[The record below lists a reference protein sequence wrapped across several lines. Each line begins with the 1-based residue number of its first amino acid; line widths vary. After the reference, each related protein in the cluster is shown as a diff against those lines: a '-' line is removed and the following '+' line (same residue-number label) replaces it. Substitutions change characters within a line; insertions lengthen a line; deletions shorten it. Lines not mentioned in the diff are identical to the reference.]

1 MSKNPLFPIVEVLP
15 ELLAR
20 LQEHPRLVLE
30 APPGAGKTTQ
40 VPPYLL
46 DAPWLAGRK
55 ILMLE
60 PRRIAARAA
69 AEFMAAQRGERVG
82 ETVGYRIR
90 FESKVSARTRIEV
103 VTEGILTRLI
113 QSDPELSDIG
123 AILFDEFHERHLHGD
138 LGAALALDVQASLR
152 PDLRLVIMSA
162 TLDGEKVA
170 RWFDAARLTSA
181 GRSYPVRIEYPPAK
195 ANEEW
200 PFQLRRVV
208 EKALDETEG
217 DLLVFLPGRREIERA
232 RLLLEPLS
240 HRERAWGEGPGEA
253 VRQSDPGPSS
263 NGQEP
268 ECPEGQ
274 GRPRGTAPSGHFLP
288 GGEGKS
294 EGIREAITI
303 LPLHGELSLAEQHA
317 ALAPAASGTRRIVLA
332 TNVAE
337 SSITL
342 PGIRAVID
350 LGLAREPRFD
360 PNSGFTRLETVII
373 SQASADQRAGRAGR
387 VAAGA
392 AYRLWP
398 QSQRLEPSRRA
409 EIAQVELSA
418 LALDLAAWG
427 SADLRWLD
435 PPPFGALAGA
445 RELLTEI
452 GATDRDGRMTEL
464 GRAILAAGA
473 TPRLAAA
480 VLRASRDDRALA
492 CDLLALIEA
501 RNPLRGE
508 GGRSDDFRQRHAA
521 LLAYRREGGRAART
535 FSADAGALAAIE
547 QSTGGW
553 RRRFEVADGNARRSR
568 PSALGP
574 GPSNAPREHD
584 SHNLAV
590 GNILIHAFPDRI
602 ARQDP
607 GNPRRYQLANGRGAR
622 LHENSLLYG
631 EPWLVMLDLR
641 FEERD
646 SLVLS
651 AAPFD
656 ADLLER
662 DFPQL
667 FARER
672 VVRWNGEN
680 RAVEAFEE
688 QRFAAIVLARRGV
701 RADADDAAP
710 ALLAAVREL
719 GLDALPWSEHAR
731 GLRLRVALLR
741 EACPELALPDLSDD
755 ALLGSLEEWLAPHLA
770 GKTRLDALSAQQ
782 LGEALGAKLDYA
794 QRRALDELAPEA
806 FAVPSGNS
814 KRLHYETGKPPVL
827 AVKLQELFGLADT
840 PRIAKGRV
848 PALLHLLSPAQRPI
862 QVTQDLRGFWERTYP
877 EVKKEL
883 KGRYPRHPWPDDPW
897 SAKATARAKPRG
909 T

>member
-1 MSKNPLFPIVEVLP
+1 V
-15 ELLAR
+15 A
-20 LQEHPRLVLE
+20 
-30 APPGAGKTTQ
+30 
-40 VPPYLL
+40 
-46 DAPWLAGRK
+46 
-55 ILMLE
+55 
-60 PRRIAARAA
+60 
-69 AEFMAAQRGERVG
+69 
-82 ETVGYRIR
+82 
-90 FESKVSARTRIEV
+90 
-103 VTEGILTRLI
+103 
-113 QSDPELSDIG
+113 LSI
-123 AILFDEFHERHLHGD
+123 I
-138 LGAALALDVQASLR
+138 
-152 PDLRLVIMSA
+152 
-162 TLDGEKVA
+162 
-170 RWFDAARLTSA
+170 
-181 GRSYPVRIEYPPAK
+181 
-195 ANEEW
+195 
-200 PFQLRRVV
+200 
-208 EKALDETEG
+208 
-217 DLLVFLPGRREIERA
+217 
-232 RLLLEPLS
+232 
-240 HRERAWGEGPGEA
+240 
-253 VRQSDPGPSS
+253 
-263 NGQEP
+263 
-268 ECPEGQ
+268 
-274 GRPRGTAPSGHFLP
+274 
-288 GGEGKS
+288 
-294 EGIREAITI
+294 
-303 LPLHGELSLAEQHA
+303 PLHGELSLAEQHA
-317 ALAPAASGTRRIVLA
+317 ALAPASPGTRRIVLA

-337 SSITL
+337 SSVTL

-360 PNSGFTRLETVII
+360 PNSGFTRLETVNI

-387 VAAGA
+387 VAAGV

-409 EIAQVELSA
+409 EVAQVELSA
-418 LALDLAAWG
+418 LALDLTAWG

-435 PPPFGALAGA
+435 APPSGALASA
-445 RELLTEI
+445 RELLAEL
-452 GATDRDGRMTEL
+452 GATDRDSRLTEL
-464 GRAILAAGA
+464 GRAIFATGA

-480 VLRASRDDRALA
+480 VLRASQRERALA

-508 GGRSDDFRQRHAA
+508 AGRSDDFRQRHAA
-521 LLAYRREGGRAART
+521 LLAYRREGARAART
-535 FSADAGALAAIE
+535 FGADTGALAAID
-547 QSTGGW
+547 QAAAGW
-553 RRRFEVADGNARRSR
+553 RRRFALHEDSTRRSQ
-568 PSALGP
+568 PSALSP
-574 GPSNAPREHD
+574 QPSSAPREQD
-584 SHNLAV
+584 NLAI
-590 GNILIHAFPDRI
+590 GNVLIHAFPDRI

-622 LHENSLLYG
+622 LHENTLLYG
-631 EPWLVMLDLR
+631 EPWLVVFDLR

-656 ADLLER
+656 PDLLER

-688 QRFAAIVLARRGV
+688 QRFAAIVLARRSV
-701 RADADDAAP
+701 RANADDAVP
-710 ALLAAVREL
+710 ALLTAVREL
-719 GLDALPWSEHAR
+719 GLDVLPWSEHAHA
-731 GLRLRVALLR
+731 LRLRVALLR
-741 EACPELALPDLSDD
+741 EACPELALPDLSDA
-755 ALLGSLEEWLAPHLA
+755 ALLASLDDWLAPHLA
-770 GKTRLDALSAQQ
+770 GKTRLDALGAQQ

-806 FAVPSGNS
+806 LAVPSGSS

-848 PALLHLLSPAQRPI
+848 PVLLHLLSPAQRPI

>member
-1 MSKNPLFPIVEVLP
+1 MPHVSTNPLFPIAEVLP
-15 ELLAR
+15 ELLTK
-20 LQEHPRLVLE
+20 LQAHPRLVLE

-40 VPPYLL
+40 VPPALL

-55 ILMLE
+55 ILVLE

-69 AEFMAAQRGERVG
+69 AEFMAGQRGERVG

-113 QSDPELSDIG
+113 QADPELGDIG

-170 RWFDAARLTSA
+170 RWFDAPRLTSA
-181 GRSYPVRIEYPPAK
+181 GRSYPVRVEYPPAK
-195 ANEEW
+195 AAEEW
-200 PFQLRRVV
+200 PFQLRRAV
-208 EKALDETEG
+208 EKALADVDG
-217 DLLVFLPGRREIERA
+217 DVLVFLPGRREIERA
-232 RLLLEPLS
+232 RQVLEPLS
-240 HRERAWGEGPGEA
+240 HRERGWGEGTSEA
-253 VRQSDPGPSS
+253 MRRADPRPSS
-263 NGQEP
+263 DGQEP
-268 ECPEGQ
+268 KCPEGH
-274 GRPRGTAPSGHFLP
+274 GWPGGAAPSGHLLP
-288 GGEGKS
+288 TGEGRI
-294 EGIREAITI
+294 EIV
-303 LPLHGELSLAEQHA
+303 PLHGELSLAEQHA
-317 ALAPAASGTRRIVLA
+317 ALAPASPGTRRIVLA

-337 SSITL
+337 SSVTL
-342 PGIRAVID
+342 PGIRAVVD

-360 PNSGFTRLETVII
+360 PNSGFTRLETVTI

-387 VAAGA
+387 VAAGV

-435 PPPFGALAGA
+435 PPPSGAVAGA
-445 RELLTEI
+445 RELLTEL
-452 GATDRDGRMTEL
+452 GATDGDGRLTEL
-464 GRAILAAGA
+464 GRTMLAAGA

-480 VLRASRDDRALA
+480 VLRAGPGDRALA

-535 FSADAGALAAIE
+535 FGADAGALATIE
-547 QSTGGW
+547 QATAGW
-553 RRRFEVADGNARRSR
+553 RRRFGLHENSARRSQ
-568 PSALGP
+568 PSALSP
-574 GPSNAPREHD
+574 QPSSAAREHD
-584 SHNLAV
+584 SHNLAI

-622 LHENSLLYG
+622 LHENTLLYG
-631 EPWLVMLDLR
+631 EPWLVVLDLR

-656 ADLLER
+656 ADLLDR

-667 FARER
+667 FTRER
-672 VVRWNGEN
+672 RARWNAEA

-688 QRFAAIVLARRGV
+688 QRFAAIMLERRSVPV
-701 RADADDAAP
+701 RADDAVP

-719 GLDALPWSEHAR
+719 GLDALPWSDHAR
-731 GLRLRVALLR
+731 ALRQRVALLR
-741 EACPELALPDLSDD
+741 EACPELALPDLSDEV
-755 ALLGSLEEWLAPHLA
+755 LLASLEDWLAPHLA
-770 GKTRLDALSAQQ
+770 GKTRLDALGAQQ
-782 LGEALGAKLDYA
+782 IGEALGARLDYA
-794 QRRALDELAPEA
+794 QRRALDEFAPEVL
-806 FAVPSGNS
+806 AVPSGNS
-814 KRLHYETGKPPVL
+814 KRLHYEHGKPPVL

-848 PALLHLLSPAQRPI
+848 PVLLHLLSPAQRPI

-877 EVKKEL
+877 EVRKEL
-883 KGRYPRHPWPDDPW
+883 KGRYPRHPWPEDPW

>member
-1 MSKNPLFPIVEVLP
+1 LP

-20 LQEHPRLVLE
+20 LQGHPRLVLE

-40 VPPYLL
+40 VPPALL

-69 AEFMAAQRGERVG
+69 AEFIAARRGERVG

-113 QSDPELSDIG
+113 QADPELGDIG

-170 RWFDAARLTSA
+170 RWFDAPRLTSA
-181 GRSYPVRIEYPPAK
+181 GRSYPVSIEYPPAK

-200 PFQLRRVV
+200 PFQLRRAV
-208 EKALDETEG
+208 EKALAEVDG
-217 DLLVFLPGRREIERA
+217 DVLVFLPGRREIERA
-232 RLLLEPLS
+232 RSVLAAPTPPPVHGGRLGGGQVDAVAPPTVP
-240 HRERAWGEGPGEA
+240 HVAPTFPHPNPPPQVGEGINL
-253 VRQSDPGPSS
+253 V
-263 NGQEP
+263 
-268 ECPEGQ
+268 
-274 GRPRGTAPSGHFLP
+274 
-288 GGEGKS
+288 
-294 EGIREAITI
+294 
-303 LPLHGELSLAEQHA
+303 PLHGELSLAEQHA
-317 ALAPAASGTRRIVLA
+317 ALAPASPGTRRIVLA

-337 SSITL
+337 SSVTL

-360 PNSGFTRLETVII
+360 PNSGFTRLETVNI

-387 VAAGA
+387 VAAGV

-409 EIAQVELSA
+409 EITQVELSA

-427 SADLRWLD
+427 SSDLRWLD
-435 PPPFGALAGA
+435 APPSGALAGA
-445 RELLTEI
+445 HELLTEL
-452 GATDRDGRMTEL
+452 GATDSDGRLTEL
-464 GRAILAAGA
+464 GRAMLAAGA

-480 VLRASRDDRALA
+480 VLRARPAERALA

-508 GGRSDDFRQRHAA
+508 GGRSDDFRQRHTA
-521 LLAYRREGGRAART
+521 LQAYRREGGRAART
-535 FSADAGALAAIE
+535 FGADAGALAAIE
-547 QSTGGW
+547 QATAGW
-553 RRRFEVADGNARRSR
+553 RRRFAAHEDSAKHSQSSARSPQ
-568 PSALGP
+568 PSSA
-574 GPSNAPREHD
+574 ARDHD
-584 SHNLAV
+584 SHNLAI

-622 LHENSLLYG
+622 LHENTLLYG
-631 EPWLVMLDLR
+631 EPWLVVLDLR

-656 ADLLER
+656 PDLLER

-667 FARER
+667 FTRER
-672 VVRWNGEN
+672 VVRWNGET

-688 QRFAAIVLARRGV
+688 QRFAAIVLARRSV
-701 RADADDAAP
+701 RANADDAVP
-710 ALLAAVREL
+710 ALLAAVREI
-719 GLDALPWSEHAR
+719 GLDTLPWTDHAR
-731 GLRLRVALLR
+731 ALRQRVALLR
-741 EACPELALPDLSDD
+741 DACPELALPDLSDA
-755 ALLGSLEEWLAPHLA
+755 ALLASLDDWLAPHLA

-806 FAVPSGNS
+806 LAVPSGNS

-848 PALLHLLSPAQRPI
+848 PVLLHLLSPAQRPI